1 MLQIAEMGQLA
12 KAGTQEPHL
21 TGRQPCR
28 EGEHPSSAKEIH
40 ISH

>member
-1 MLQIAEMGQLA
+1 MLQIVKMGELA

-28 EGEHPSSAKEIH
+28 EGEHPPSAKEIR
-40 ISH
+40 ISR